1 MYKDIIFRIIVYCVS
16 IYFILIKKS
25 VIINF
30 CGWIIL
36 IAHIYK
42 YTTNLV
48 KWPYWCEFFG
58 IILSLL
64 LIISSIEINN
74 CFVLFVGLLKLFA
87 HFREII
93 LNDGRYYY

>member
-1 MYKDIIFRIIVYCVS
+1 MKILFFRIIVYCVS

-36 IAHIYK
+36 IEYIYK
-42 YTTNLV
+42 DTTNLV
-48 KWPYWCEFFG
+48 KLPYWCEFFG
-58 IILSLL
+58 IFLSLL
-64 LIISSIEINN
+64 LIIGSIKINN
-74 CFVLFVGLLKLFA
+74 CFVLFIGLLKLFA
-87 HFREII
+87 HFCEII